1 MVADELKRTLR
12 LIIDTNPCDLLPAV
26 YLISN
31 RIAPAHA
38 AVELGIGEGMVKKVH
53 PSLLLRVMWPSL
65 M

>member
-1 MVADELKRTLR
+1 MVADELKRMLR
-12 LIIDTNPCDLLPAV
+12 LIIDTNPSDLLPAV

-53 PSLLLRVMWPSL
+53 PGCLLLM
-65 M
+65 